1 MRILVTA
8 DLHYNIARSQEP
20 ARLLARRACA
30 EGGDALVL
38 VGDSAAA
45 ELDPLRQCLRLF
57 ADFPGR
63 KFLVLGN
70 HCLWCRSQ
78 EDSLHRYHRVL
89 PQTAAEE
96 GFHLLDESPAVVG
109 DLALVGSV
117 GWYDYSFRDL
127 SLGIPEAFYRVKMA
141 PGAAAY
147 LGLHSDLL
155 AEHRADIT
163 AEHLTMLWR
172 WMDGVHVRLGI
183 SDEQFLALLA
193 ERLAAHL
200 EQAAGLGGRIV
211 AFLHHLPLAA
221 LVPPGRRPRTAF
233 AAAFMGAARLGDVL
247 ARCEKVS
254 HVFCGHSHWPAEATV
269 GRINVVNVGSTY
281 TQKELKVLDL

>member
-20 ARLLARRACA
+20 ARLLARQTCD

-45 ELDPLRQCLRLF
+45 ELGPLRQCLRLF

-70 HCLWCRSQ
+70 HSLWCRGP
-78 EDSLHRYHRVL
+78 EDSLDRYHRVL

-96 GFHLLDESPAVVG
+96 GFHLLDESPAVLG

-117 GWYDYSFRDL
+117 GWYDYSFRDR
-127 SLGIPEAFYRVKMA
+127 SLGIPEAFY
-141 PGAAAY
+141 
-147 LGLHSDLL
+147 LL
-155 AEHRADIT
+155 A
-163 AEHLTMLWR
+163 
-172 WMDGVHVRLGI
+172 
-183 SDEQFLALLA
+183 QC
-193 ERLAAHL
+193 
-200 EQAAGLGGRIV
+200 
-211 AFLHHLPLAA
+211 P
-221 LVPPGRRPRTAF
+221 
-233 AAAFMGAARLGDVL
+233 
-247 ARCEKVS
+247 KVS
-254 HVFCGHSHWPAEATV
+254 HVFCGHSHWPAEAKV
-269 GRINVVNVGSTY
+269 GKMSVVNVGSTY